1 MEIKICGITN
11 LKDAICVC
19 KSGADA
25 IGFIFYRKSPRYIS
39 PETARDIIKNLPQDL
54 CKVGVFVN
62 HDPRDVKDIFSLC
75 GLTMIQLH
83 GDESPEYCRQFA
95 TDTLI
100 KAISSR
106 TQKDLCGLP
115 DFPVRA
121 ILWDASEPGYYG
133 GTGKTSNWDLAAMVK
148 KTHNLILAGGLNV
161 SNINDAIMTVSPH
174 AVDVNSGVEISPGRK
189 DPVKIHSIIEMIRTI
204 TRNSPGQVFSKKKDS
219 EHQA

>member
-11 LKDAICVC
+11 LKDATCVC

-25 IGFIFYRKSPRYIS
+25 IGFIFYCKSPRYIS
-39 PETARDIIKNLPQDL
+39 PETA
-54 CKVGVFVN
+54 
-62 HDPRDVKDIFSLC
+62 RDVKDIFSLC

-83 GDESPEYCRQFA
+83 GDESPEYCRQFPA
-95 TDTLI
+95 DTLI

-106 TQKDLCGLP
+106 TQKDLYGLQ
-115 DFPVRA
+115 DFPVKA

-148 KTHNLILAGGLNV
+148 KSHDLILAGGLNV
-161 SNINDAIMTVSPH
+161 SNIDDAIMTVSPH

-189 DPVKIHSIIEMIRTI
+189 DPVKIHSIIGMIRTI
-204 TRNSPGQVFSKKKDS
+204 AKNSPGQVFSKKKDS
-219 EHQA
+219 EHLT

>member
-11 LKDAICVC
+11 LKDATCVC

-25 IGFIFYRKSPRYIS
+25 IGFIFYCKSPRYIS
-39 PETARDIIKNLPQDL
+39 PETARDIIKNLPPNF

-62 HDPRDVKDIFSLC
+62 HDPCDVKDIFSLC

-83 GDESPEYCRQFA
+83 GDESPEYCRQFPA
-95 TDTLI
+95 DTLI
-100 KAISSR
+100 KAISYR
-106 TQKDLCGLP
+106 TQKDLYGLQ
-115 DFPVRA
+115 DFPVKA
-121 ILWDASEPGYYG
+121 ILWDACEPGYYG

-204 TRNSPGQVFSKKKDS
+204 AKNSPGQVFSKKKDS
-219 EHQA
+219 EHLT

>member
-1 MEIKICGITN
+1 MEIKICGITD
-11 LKDAICVC
+11 LEDAICVG

-25 IGFIFYRKSPRYIS
+25 IGFIFYCKSPRYIA

-83 GDESPEYCRQFA
+83 GDESPEYCRQFPA
-95 TDTLI
+95 DTLI
-100 KAISSR
+100 KAISFR
-106 TQKDLCGLP
+106 TQKTLRGLQ

-133 GTGKTSNWDLAAMVK
+133 GTGKTSDWDIAVKVK
-148 KTHNLILAGGLNV
+148 KTHDLILAGGLNV
-161 SNINDAIMTVSPH
+161 LNINEAVMTVSPH
-174 AVDVNSGVEISPGRK
+174 AVDVNSGVEISPGIK
-189 DPVKIHSIIEMIRTI
+189 DPVKIHSIIETIRAI
-204 TRNSPGQVFSKKKDS
+204 AKKSPGQVFSRIKDS
-219 EHQA
+219 DHQA